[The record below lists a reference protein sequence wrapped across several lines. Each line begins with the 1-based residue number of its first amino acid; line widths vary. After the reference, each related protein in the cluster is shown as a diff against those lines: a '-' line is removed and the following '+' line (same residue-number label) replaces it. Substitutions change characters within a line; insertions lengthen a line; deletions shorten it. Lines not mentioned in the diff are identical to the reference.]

1 MEVLKQI
8 KICFRIY
15 IYHVNLLKSQRY
27 KQNIQTQS
35 LISITTEGSS
45 RMNTQIPCN
54 SMMRRFHLEKQ
65 FESTKIISKL
75 RIYIR
80 INMVLAQQA
89 TLLSIFFFFFYKH
102 TYSPSS
108 HTKTCTQFNIVTCV
122 G

>member
-15 IYHVNLLKSQRY
+15 IYYVNLLKSQRY

-45 RMNTQIPCN
+45 RMNTYIPHN
-54 SMMRRFHLEKQ
+54 SMMRLFHLEKQ
-65 FESTKIISKL
+65 FESTKIITKL

-80 INMVLAQQA
+80 ISMVLAQQA
-89 TLLSIFFFFFYKH
+89 TLLSIFFFFYKH
-102 TYSPSS
+102 TYIPSS
-108 HTKTCTQFNIVTCV
+108 YTKTCTQFNIVTCV

>member
-45 RMNTQIPCN
+45 RMNTQIPRN
-54 SMMRRFHLEKQ
+54 SMMRRFHLEKR

-80 INMVLAQQA
+80 ISMVLAQQA
-89 TLLSIFFFFFYKH
+89 TLLSIFFFFFTNTLTVPLH
-102 TYSPSS
+102 IQRHALSLTLL
-108 HTKTCTQFNIVTCV
+108 HV
-122 G
+122 